1 MKNHIGK
8 KVLITTQNWFTAPDG
23 SDYKA
28 VWGTLKAIHTSQDT
42 LGFTPS
48 RQNTN
53 WYVEVGNMVIAGC
66 QVFYLILS
74 ESEPNFDKA
83 DSYSIAPGQAA
94 YTEYKRL
101 SHIYKAID

>member
-1 MKNHIGK
+1 MKKYIGS

-28 VWGTLKAIHTSQDT
+28 VWGTLKAVHTSEVT

-48 RQNTN
+48 RANTN
-53 WYVEVGNMVIAGC
+53 WFIEVGNMVIAGC
-66 QVFYLILS
+66 QVLYILQC
-74 ESEPNFDKA
+74 EYEPNFDKA

-101 SHIYKAID
+101 SHIYRAID